1 MSETH
6 AAALNSNRSSRVKS
20 VDLPTSVEAFETA
33 LQAERER
40 MLALLRANL
49 EPDIQALVQSQLHA
63 QLEVH
68 RQALEADYQRQ
79 IAIER
84 ERIER
89 RVAAELAADMQA
101 KIDEGIAAGVAE
113 KIQYILEQWRLS
125 RHRRFGP
132 SSESHQGELFNE
144 AETLV
149 DQAPQTPDEHD
160 DDSDDTDSG
169 KASGDK
175 KKPKRGHRRALPPE
189 LPRIEHVIDVPEEQ
203 RVCDCGTPMVRIG
216 EDVSEQLDI
225 VPMQIRV
232 IRTVRPR
239 YACVKGDQAPVQ
251 MPAPAQVLPR
261 SNFSAGFLAMLAVV
275 KYVDGLPLA
284 RFEKVLARHGVDV
297 PRQSL
302 ARGIIKLAQ
311 ALQPLHNL
319 ARDALLDSPV
329 IYMDETTVQVLKE
342 PGRSPTSTSYMWV
355 QRGGPPGKPVVLFD
369 YHSSRSGQIPVRLL
383 EGWQGY
389 LMTDGYEGYA
399 PVARGAGVEHLACA
413 AHARRKFVQA
423 KRSSPNGKSARADHA
438 LDLFGKLY
446 RIEAQLKDASD
457 AERFEARQTR
467 SLPVLQKL
475 RTWLDDTLPVVTPK
489 SKLGEALGYLHKVWS
504 RLVRYTER
512 GDLPIDNNPAESAIR
527 PFVVGRKAWLFSDT
541 PAGAHAS
548 AVLYSLLETAKANGR
563 EPYAWLRFVVERL
576 PLATTVDEIEALLP
590 WNTHDQDLAMNL
602 AALE

>member
-6 AAALNSNRSSRVKS
+6 AAAFNSSLASRAEPVALPSSIQ
-20 VDLPTSVEAFETA
+20 AFEAA
-33 LQAERER
+33 LHAERER
-40 MLALLRANL
+40 
-49 EPDIQALVQSQLHA
+49 ALVLFRTHLEHEIQTQLQA

-68 RQALEADYQRQ
+68 RQALEADYQRRLD
-79 IAIER
+79 A
-84 ERIER
+84 
-89 RVAAELAADMQA
+89 
-101 KIDEGIAAGVAE
+101 GIAAGVAE
-113 KIQYILEQWRLS
+113 KIQSILEQWRLS
-125 RHRRFGP
+125 RHRQFGP
-132 SSESHQGELFNE
+132 SSESRQGELFNE
-144 AETLV
+144 AEAWV
-149 DQAPQTPDEHD
+149 EQAPDTLDEHD
-160 DDSDDTDSG
+160 EDDTG
-169 KASGDK
+169 KDPTPNRKA
-175 KKPKRGHRRALPPE
+175 KRGHRRALPPG
-189 LPRIEHVIDVPEEQ
+189 LPRLEHVIDVPEDQ
-203 RVCDCGTPMVRIG
+203 RTCECGTPMVRIG

-225 VPMQIRV
+225 IPMQIRV

-239 YACVKGDQAPVQ
+239 YACPEADQAPLQ

-284 RFEKVLARHGVDV
+284 RFEKVLARHGVQV

-302 ARGIIKLAQ
+302 ARAVIKLSQ
-311 ALQPLHNL
+311 ALQPLYNL

-329 IYMDETTVQVLKE
+329 IHMDETTVQVLKE
-342 PGRSPTSTSYMWV
+342 PGRSPTSASYMWV
-355 QRGGPPGKPVVLFD
+355 QRGGPPGKAVVLFD
-369 YHSSRSGQIPVRLL
+369 YEPSRSGQIPVRLL

-399 PVARGAGVEHLACA
+399 PVARGVGIEHLACA
-413 AHARRKFVQA
+413 AHARRKFVEA
-423 KRSSPNGKSARADHA
+423 KRASPKGKSARADHA
-438 LDLFGKLY
+438 LDLFAQLY
-446 RIEAQLKDASD
+446 RIEARLKEATDD
-457 AERFEARQTR
+457 ERFQARQSR

-475 RTWLDDTLPVVTPK
+475 RAWLDDTLPVVTPK

-512 GDLPIDNNPAESAIR
+512 GDLPIDNNAVEGAIR
-527 PFVVGRKAWLFSDT
+527 PFVVGRKNWLFSDT

-590 WNTHDQDLAMNL
+590 WNTHDQHLAMNL

>member
-6 AAALNSNRSSRVKS
+6 AATLNPNRSSRVKS
-20 VDLPTSVEAFETA
+20 VDLPTSVEAFEAA

-40 MLALLRANL
+40 TLALFQANL
-49 EPDIQALVQSQLHA
+49 EHEIQAQIQAQVQTQLHA
-63 QLEVH
+63 QLEVY
-68 RQALEADYQRQ
+68 RQALEADYQQR
-79 IAIER
+79 
-84 ERIER
+84 
-89 RVAAELAADMQA
+89 LAA
-101 KIDEGIAAGVAE
+101 GIAAGVAAGVAE

-144 AETLV
+144 AEALV

-160 DDSDDTDSG
+160 DDTDSG
-169 KASGDK
+169 KASGEK

-239 YACVKGDQAPVQ
+239 YACPKGDQAPVQ

-284 RFEKVLARHGVDV
+284 RFEKVLARHGVEV

-302 ARGIIKLAQ
+302 ARGLIKLAQ

-399 PVARGAGVEHLACA
+399 PVARTMGIEHLACA
-413 AHARRKFVQA
+413 AHARRKFVEA

-438 LDLFGKLY
+438 LDLFGQLY
-446 RIEAQLKDASD
+446 RIEARLKEASD

-475 RTWLDDTLPVVTPK
+475 RAWLDDTLPVVTPK

-541 PAGAHAS
+541 PAGAHA
-548 AVLYSLLETAKANGR
+548 
-563 EPYAWLRFVVERL
+563 
-576 PLATTVDEIEALLP
+576 
-590 WNTHDQDLAMNL
+590 
-602 AALE
+602 

>member
-6 AAALNSNRSSRVKS
+6 AARLNSSCLSSAES
-20 VDLPTSVEAFETA
+20 VDLPSSIEAFEAA
-33 LQAERER
+33 LQAERVR
-40 MLALLRANL
+40 
-49 EPDIQALVQSQLHA
+49 ALVLFRTDLEREIQT
-63 QLEVH
+63 QLEAH
-68 RQALEADYQRQ
+68 RQTLEADYQRQ
-79 IAIER
+79 LAAER
-84 ERIER
+84 EQIER
-89 RVAAELAADMQA
+89 RVAAELAADMRA
-101 KIDEGIAAGVAE
+101 KIAEGIAAGVAAGVAE

-125 RHRRFGP
+125 RHRRFGS

-144 AETLV
+144 AEALV
-149 DQAPQTPDEHD
+149 DQAPDTPDDHD
-160 DDSDDTDSG
+160 EGEDDTGKDS
-169 KASGDK
+169 SPK
-175 KKPKRGHRRALPPE
+175 KKAKRGHRRALPPE
-189 LPRIEHVIDVPEEQ
+189 LPRIEHVIDVPEDQ
-203 RVCDCGTPMVRIG
+203 RLCECGTPMVRIG

-239 YACVKGDQAPVQ
+239 YACPKGDQAPVQ

-369 YHSSRSGQIPVRLL
+369 YESSRSGQIPVRLL
-383 EGWQGY
+383 DGWQGY
-389 LMTDGYEGYA
+389 LMTDGYDGYA

-413 AHARRKFVQA
+413 AHARRKFVEA
-423 KRSSPNGKSARADHA
+423 KRASPNGKSARADHA
-438 LDLFGKLY
+438 LDLFGQLY
-446 RIEAQLKDASD
+446 RIEARLKDATD

-475 RTWLDDTLPVVTPK
+475 RAWLDDTLPVVTPK
-489 SKLGEALGYLHKVWS
+489 SKLGEALGYLHNVWS

-512 GDLPIDNNPAESAIR
+512 GDLPIDNNAAESAIR

-548 AVLYSLLETAKANGR
+548 AVLYSLVETAKASNR
-563 EPYAWLRFVVERL
+563 EPYAWLRYVVERL
-576 PLATTVDEIEALLP
+576 PMATTVDEVEALLP

>member
-6 AAALNSNRSSRVKS
+6 AAILNSSHLPSAEP
-20 VDLPTSVEAFETA
+20 VDLPSSIEAFEAA
-33 LQAERER
+33 LQAERDR
-40 MLALLRANL
+40 TLVLFQANL
-49 EPDIQALVQSQLHA
+49 EHEIQAQIQAQVQTQLHA

-68 RQALEADYQRQ
+68 RQALEADCQRQ
-79 IAIER
+79 
-84 ERIER
+84 
-89 RVAAELAADMQA
+89 LA
-101 KIDEGIAAGVAE
+101 EGIAAGVAAGVAE

-149 DQAPQTPDEHD
+149 DQAPDTPDEHD
-160 DDSDDTDSG
+160 EDDTGKDSSPG
-169 KASGDK
+169 NSQK
-175 KKPKRGHRRALPPE
+175 KKAKRGHRRALPPE
-189 LPRIEHVIDVPEEQ
+189 LPRIEHVIDVPEAQ
-203 RVCDCGTPMVRIG
+203 RLCDCGTPMVRIG

-232 IRTVRPR
+232 VRTVRPR
-239 YACVKGDQAPVQ
+239 YACPKGDQAPVQ

-284 RFEKVLARHGVDV
+284 RFEKVLARHGVEV

-302 ARGIIKLAQ
+302 ARAIIKLAQ
-311 ALQPLHNL
+311 TLQPLHNL

-369 YHSSRSGQIPVRLL
+369 YESSRSGQIPVQLL

-389 LMTDGYEGYA
+389 LMTDGYDGYA
-399 PVARGAGVEHLACA
+399 PVARGAGIEHLACA
-413 AHARRKFVQA
+413 AHARRKFVEA
-423 KRSSPNGKSARADHA
+423 KRASPNGKSARADHA
-438 LDLFGKLY
+438 LDMFAQLY
-446 RIEAQLKDASD
+446 RIEARLKDATD
-457 AERFEARQTR
+457 AERFEARQSH

-475 RTWLDDTLPVVTPK
+475 RAWLDETLPVVTPK
-489 SKLGEALGYLHKVWS
+489 SKMGEALGYLHKVWP

-548 AVLYSLLETAKANGR
+548 AVLYSLMETAKANGR

-576 PLATTVDEIEALLP
+576 PEARTVDEVEALLP

>member
-1 MSETH
+1 M
-6 AAALNSNRSSRVKS
+6 
-20 VDLPTSVEAFETA
+20 
-33 LQAERER
+33 QAERER
-40 MLALLRANL
+40 TLVLFQANL
-49 EPDIQALVQSQLHA
+49 EHDIQAQIQTQLQA
-63 QLEVH
+63 Y
-68 RQALEADYQRQ
+68 RQTLEADYQRQ
-79 IAIER
+79 LAAER
-84 ERIER
+84 EQIER

-101 KIDEGIAAGVAE
+101 KIAEGIAAGVAAGVAE

-144 AETLV
+144 AEALV
-149 DQAPQTPDEHD
+149 EQASDTPDDHDD
-160 DDSDDTDSG
+160 DDSDDQDSG
-169 KASGDK
+169 KASGEK
-175 KKPKRGHRRALPPE
+175 KKPKRGGRRALPPE

-203 RVCDCGTPMVRIG
+203 RLCDCGTPMVRIG

-232 IRTVRPR
+232 IRTVRAR
-239 YACVKGDQAPVQ
+239 YACPKGDQAPVQ
-251 MPAPAQVLPR
+251 VPAPAQILPR

-329 IYMDETTVQVLKE
+329 IHMDETTVQVLKE
-342 PGRSPTSTSYMWV
+342 PGRRPTSTSYMWV

-369 YHSSRSGQIPVRLL
+369 YESSRSGQIPVRLL

-389 LMTDGYEGYA
+389 LMTDGYDGYA
-399 PVARGAGVEHLACA
+399 PVARGAGIEHLACA
-413 AHARRKFVQA
+413 AHARRKFVEA

-446 RIEAQLKDASD
+446 RIEAQLKEASD

-475 RTWLDDTLPVVTPK
+475 RAWLDETLPVVTPR
-489 SKLGEALGYLHKVWS
+489 SKLGEALGYLHKIWP

-527 PFVVGRKAWLFSDT
+527 PFVVGRKSWLFSDT

-548 AVLYSLLETAKANGR
+548 AVLYSLVETAKANGR

-590 WNTHDQDLAMNL
+590 WNIHDQDLAMNL

>member
-6 AAALNSNRSSRVKS
+6 AARLKSSRLS
-20 VDLPTSVEAFETA
+20 STEPVDLPSSIEAFEAA

-40 MLALLRANL
+40 TLVLFRTNL
-49 EPDIQALVQSQLHA
+49 EHEIQTQLQA

-68 RQALEADYQRQ
+68 RQTLEADYQRQ
-79 IAIER
+79 LAAER
-84 ERIER
+84 EQIEH

-101 KIDEGIAAGVAE
+101 KIAEGIAAGVAAGVAE

-144 AETLV
+144 AEALV
-149 DQAPQTPDEHD
+149 DQAPDTPDDHD
-160 DDSDDTDSG
+160 EGEDDTGKDS
-169 KASGDK
+169 SPK
-175 KKPKRGHRRALPPE
+175 KKAKRGHRRALPPE
-189 LPRIEHVIDVPEEQ
+189 LPRIEHVIDVPEDQ
-203 RVCDCGTPMVRIG
+203 RLCDCGTPMVRIG

-239 YACVKGDQAPVQ
+239 YACPKGDQAPVQ

-369 YHSSRSGQIPVRLL
+369 YESSRSGQIPVRLL
-383 EGWQGY
+383 DSWQGY
-389 LMTDGYEGYA
+389 LMTDGYDGYA

-413 AHARRKFVQA
+413 AHARRKFVEA
-423 KRSSPNGKSARADHA
+423 KRASPNGKSARADHA
-438 LDLFGKLY
+438 LDLFGQLY
-446 RIEAQLKDASD
+446 RIEARLKEATD

-475 RTWLDDTLPVVTPK
+475 RAWLDDTLPVVTPK
-489 SKLGEALGYLHKVWS
+489 SKLGEALGYLHNVWS

-512 GDLPIDNNPAESAIR
+512 GDLPIDNNAAEGAIR
-527 PFVVGRKAWLFSDT
+527 PFVVGRKNWLFSDT

-548 AVLYSLLETAKANGR
+548 AVLYSLVETAKASNR

-576 PLATTVDEIEALLP
+576 PMATTVDEIEALLP

>member
-6 AAALNSNRSSRVKS
+6 AACLNSSRLSSTEP
-20 VDLPTSVEAFETA
+20 VDLPSSIEAFEAA

-40 MLALLRANL
+40 TLVLFRTNL
-49 EPDIQALVQSQLHA
+49 EHEIQTQLQA

-68 RQALEADYQRQ
+68 RQTLEADYQRQ
-79 IAIER
+79 LAAER
-84 ERIER
+84 EQIEH

-101 KIDEGIAAGVAE
+101 KIAEGIAAGVAAGVAE

-125 RHRRFGP
+125 SHRRFGP

-144 AETLV
+144 AEALV
-149 DQAPQTPDEHD
+149 DQAPDTPDDHD
-160 DDSDDTDSG
+160 EGEDDTGKDS
-169 KASGDK
+169 SPK
-175 KKPKRGHRRALPPE
+175 KKAKRGHRRALPPE
-189 LPRIEHVIDVPEEQ
+189 LPRIEHVIDVPEDQ
-203 RVCDCGTPMVRIG
+203 RLCDCGTPMVRIG

-239 YACVKGDQAPVQ
+239 YACPKGDQAPVQ

-369 YHSSRSGQIPVRLL
+369 YESSRSGQIPVRLL
-383 EGWQGY
+383 DSWQGY
-389 LMTDGYEGYA
+389 LMTDGYDGYA

-413 AHARRKFVQA
+413 AHARWTFVEA
-423 KRSSPNGKSARADHA
+423 KRASPNGKSARADHA
-438 LDLFGKLY
+438 LDLFGQLY
-446 RIEAQLKDASD
+446 RIEARLKEATD

-475 RTWLDDTLPVVTPK
+475 RAWLDDTLPVVTPK
-489 SKLGEALGYLHKVWS
+489 SKLGEALGYLHNVWS

-512 GDLPIDNNPAESAIR
+512 GDLPIDNNAAEGAIR
-527 PFVVGRKAWLFSDT
+527 PFVVGRKNWLFSDT

-548 AVLYSLLETAKANGR
+548 AVLYSLVETAKASNR

-576 PLATTVDEIEALLP
+576 PMATTVDEIEALLP